1 MNVASFIDHTVLKA
15 DCTPSDIQRI
25 CTEARQYQFAAVC
38 IPPYYVADAA
48 QQLENSGVKVAT
60 VIGFPMGYATT
71 SAKVE
76 EIKRAMDDG
85 ADELD
90 VVINLCAVRSNQWN
104 YVRDDIDRMSTTIR
118 LKGKVVKVI
127 LETGLLQEAEII
139 RLCEICKE
147 LTVDFVK
154 TSTGFNGEGA
164 TVYTVELLKQCLQ
177 GTTVKIKASGGI
189 RTREDAQRLI
199 EAGAQ
204 RLGCSASVMIISE

>member
-15 DCTPSDIQRI
+15 DCTPSEIQRV
-25 CTEARQYQFAAVC
+25 CAEGRQYKFAAVC
-38 IPPYYVADAA
+38 VPPYYVAEAA

-71 SAKVE
+71 AAKVE

-90 VVINLCAVRSNQWN
+90 VVINLCAVRSNHWK
-104 YVRDDIDRMSTTIR
+104 YVRDDIDRMSTAIR

-127 LETGLLQEAEII
+127 LETGLLHENEII
-139 RLCEICKE
+139 KLCEICKE

-164 TVYTVELLKQCLQ
+164 TVYTVQLLKQCLQ

-199 EAGAQ
+199 DAGAQ